1 MKLTTLTL
9 TVFVLC
15 AVHVSLGNA
24 QGGVQDDAAQLKQK
38 LAEQQKQIDAL
49 KQAIE
54 EQQKMIDAL
63 VKTAPQQA
71 TAQPVLQPSAQP
83 TAQPSAQPASA
94 QTASNEAAAPSA
106 PGFRRMGG
114 EVASTTG
121 NLPSTASTAPAPKPY
136 EQTPD
141 ASAKPLSFD
150 IGVAKFTPLGFID
163 LTNVI
168 RSTDVGG
175 GIGTG
180 FSGIPFNNTVSGHL
194 SESRMSLQNSR
205 LGLRID
211 SNVLGMNV
219 IGYLETDFLGNAAGT
234 LVQTSNANT
243 LRMRLFWIDMRKSRW
258 EVLAGQSWTLMTPN
272 KKGIGGLP
280 GDLFYSQDVDTNYQA
295 GLTWA
300 RQAGLRLGVHFNDN
314 VAWAIAFENPEQFI
328 GNGIEIL
335 PATSALVTAIGT
347 EFNSTTQTS
356 SVPNLH
362 PDIISKLAL
371 DGGKDGHAM
380 HFEVVGLYRTFQS
393 YNPVT
398 NVKFHKPAAGASV
411 NFNFEVAPGFHFI
424 ANTFASDGG
433 GRYTGGLG
441 PDLIVRADGSIA
453 PVHAYSTVD
462 GFEYSIKP
470 KSNPKGLETLLYG
483 YYGGTYFGR
492 DVALDTSG
500 AIGYGVF
507 SNSASLNANRDIQ
520 EITFGLHQTL
530 WKNPTWGDLRLMTQ
544 YSYLWRNP
552 WFVPATNTQRNA
564 TTNLVF
570 VDLRYDIP

>member
-9 TVFVLC
+9 TVFMLC
-15 AVHVSLGNA
+15 AVHVSLCNA

-38 LAEQQKQIDAL
+38 LADQQKQIDEL

-54 EQQKMIDAL
+54 QQQKMIDAMA
-63 VKTAPQQA
+63 KAGQQQATPPQAAAQQA
-71 TAQPVLQPSAQP
+71 TAEPAPQPS
-83 TAQPSAQPASA
+83 SQPAPSG
-94 QTASNEAAAPSA
+94 AAAPVA

-114 EVASTTG
+114 EVASITG
-121 NLPSTASTAPAPKPY
+121 NLPSAAPTSPAPKPY
-136 EQTPD
+136 QQTPD
-141 ASAKPLSFD
+141 ATAKPLSFD
-150 IGVAKFTPLGFID
+150 IGVAHFTPLGFLD

-180 FSGIPFNNTVSGHL
+180 FAGIPFNNTVAGHL

-219 IGYLETDFLGNAAGT
+219 IGYLETDFLGNAAPT

-243 LRMRLFWIDMRKSRW
+243 LRMRLFWVDLQKSKW

-272 KKGIGGLP
+272 RKGIGGLP
-280 GDLFYSQDVDTNYQA
+280 SDLFYSQDVDTNYQA
-295 GLTWA
+295 GLVWA
-300 RQAGLRLGVHFNDN
+300 RQAGFRVGVHFNDHA
-314 VAWAIAFENPEQFI
+314 AWAIALENPEQFI
-328 GNGIEIL
+328 GNGIEVL
-335 PATSALVTAIGT
+335 PATAALTTAIGS

-362 PDIISKLAL
+362 PDIISKLAF
-371 DGGKDGHAM
+371 DGGSAGHAM
-380 HFEVVGLYRTFQS
+380 HFEVAGLYRTFQS

-398 NVKFHKPAAGASV
+398 NVKFHKPGVGGSV
-411 NFNFEVAPGFHFI
+411 NFNVEMAPGFRFLV
-424 ANTFASDGG
+424 NTFFSDGG

-470 KSNPKGLETLLYG
+470 KNNPKGLETLLYA

-492 DVALDTSG
+492 DVAQDTSG
-500 AIGYGVF
+500 QIGYGVF
-507 SNSASLNANRDIQ
+507 SNSASLNANRNIQ
-520 EITFGLHQTL
+520 EITFGVHQTL

-544 YSYLWRNP
+544 YSYLTRDP

-564 TTNLVF
+564 NTNMVF
-570 VDLRYDIP
+570 INLRYDIP